1 MSYAYA
7 EKITVTGEAIHFED
21 TSIKEGCEIAKKDA
35 LSKAKEKVL
44 GLKIYSEESEMC
56 SEIDGETNCIRN
68 QLFLSDTLGHIT
80 NYKIIDK
87 NKSTR
92 KIENSDEDAYVCSIT
107 LEANVEER
115 LETLDSSYDFGI
127 QINNLKFQENDSL
140 TIDIT
145 LTKPI
150 FLNIF
155 QWLPYEKEKTQVYK
169 IFPNDKEP
177 NNFIEKT
184 NFKYPTGLV
193 KSQGKLRV
201 EFPKNIKNKDS
212 VDEYLFF
219 IFSKNNINFLPK
231 YTTREDLIGKYM
243 SEKNVKF
250 IYKGY
255 TIIK

>member
-1 MSYAYA
+1 MGSAYA
-7 EKITVTGEAIHFED
+7 EMVTVTGVARHFED
-21 TSIKEGCEIAKKDA
+21 TSIKEGCELAKKHA
-35 LSKAKEKVL
+35 FSKAKEKVL
-44 GLKIYSEESEMC
+44 GLKIYSEETEMC
-56 SEIDGETNCIRN
+56 SEIDGETNCVRN

-80 NYKIIDK
+80 NFKIIDTNK
-87 NKSTR
+87 NIT
-92 KIENSDEDAYVCSIT
+92 KIENSDENVHVCEIT
-107 LEANVEER
+107 LEANVEKR

-193 KSQGKLRV
+193 KSQSRLTVR
-201 EFPKNIKNKDS
+201 FPKNIKNKES
-212 VDEYLFF
+212 VDEYLLF
-219 IFSKNNINFLPK
+219 IFSKNNVNFLPK
-231 YTTREDLIGKYM
+231 YRTREDIISKYM